1 MVFSLLRLTYSK
13 CHLYICFLMAAKYGR
28 EGVYDKKNK
37 LYTHMAVQK
46 KSNAGDK
53 PEEKKTNWMQI
64 GVIAFCVLM
73 VVMCV
78 LSFANFQNFFGG
90 GGASGAAEAGN
101 PVAVEYT
108 MYVDGKA
115 VFATV
120 GGFIAGYE
128 TNQSAYIPIENSE
141 KPYMVYAEEQN
152 AISTEV
158 IGMNQGE
165 TRKIALDGSALKY
178 TYSKEDVEDM
188 GLEFAKL
195 EKGGMLQLDFP
206 YIDDLGELA
215 YAVRTGVII
224 EINDKELT
232 LQYGTD
238 EIEMRFA
245 GYLQIS

>member
-1 MVFSLLRLTYSK
+1 MP
-13 CHLYICFLMAAKYGR
+13 AKYRR
-28 EGVYDKKNK
+28 EGVYDKKEIT
-37 LYTHMAVQK
+37 YTHMAVQK
-46 KSNAGDK
+46 KSNAGEK
-53 PEEKKTNWMQI
+53 PEEKKINWMQV

-108 MYVDGKA
+108 MYVGGKA

-128 TNQSAYIPIENSE
+128 TNQSAYVPIENSE
-141 KPYMVYAEEQN
+141 KPYMIYDDEQN

-158 IGMNQGE
+158 IGMNVGE
-165 TRKIALDGSALKY
+165 EKIITLDGSALKY
-178 TYSKEDVEDM
+178 TYSKKDVEEM
-188 GLEFAKL
+188 GLDFEKL

-206 YIDDLGELA
+206 YIDDLGEVA
-215 YAVRTGVII
+215 KAVRTGVIT

-238 EIEMRFA
+238 EIKMKFA

>member
-1 MVFSLLRLTYSK
+1 MRLTYSK
-13 CHLYICFLMAAKYGR
+13 CDKYKCFLNTVKDRR
-28 EGVYDKKNK
+28 EGVYDKKEK
-37 LYTHMAVQK
+37 LYTDMAVQK
-46 KSNAGDK
+46 KSSAGDK

-90 GGASGAAEAGN
+90 NGTAGAVEAGN
-101 PVAVEYT
+101 PVAVEYI
-108 MYVDGKA
+108 MSVGGKA
-115 VFATV
+115 VFSSV

-128 TNQSAYIPIENSE
+128 TNESAYIPIDNSE
-141 KPYMVYAEEQN
+141 KPYMVYANEQN

-158 IGMNQGE
+158 IGMNIGE
-165 TRKIALDGSALKY
+165 TKTITLDGAALKY
-178 TYSKEDVEDM
+178 TYSKEDVEEM

-206 YIDDLGELA
+206 YIDELGELA
-215 YAVRTGVII
+215 YAVRTGVIT

-238 EIEMRFA
+238 KIEMKFA

>member
-1 MVFSLLRLTYSK
+1 
-13 CHLYICFLMAAKYGR
+13 
-28 EGVYDKKNK
+28 
-37 LYTHMAVQK
+37 MAVQK

-90 GGASGAAEAGN
+90 SGSAGPAEEGN
-101 PVAVEYT
+101 PVLVQYK
-108 MYVDGKA
+108 MYVGGKA
-115 VFATV
+115 VFETV

-128 TNQSAYIPIENSE
+128 TDKDIYIPIESSE
-141 KPYMVYAEEQN
+141 KPYLVFKDEQN
-152 AISTEV
+152 AISAEV

-165 TRKIALDGSALKY
+165 TKMVTRDGSALKY
-178 TYSKEDVEDM
+178 TYSKEDVEKM
-188 GLEFAKL
+188 GLDFEKL

-206 YIDDLGELA
+206 YVDELDELA
-215 YAVRTGVII
+215 YAVRSGVIT
-224 EINDKELT
+224 EISDKELT
-232 LQYGTD
+232 LQYGAD
-238 EIEMRFA
+238 EIEMKFA